1 MGKMERINSNYIE
14 RQYTNAIKGFA
25 LILMFVHHFFCF
37 PDRLVDGIEY
47 SNIDSFAYIFHDI
60 TNVCVCL
67 FAFLTGYFYY
77 FTKKKTFKYSVRK
90 ASDIYINYLFVLVL
104 FLVLDVFLNCYKIT
118 AKGLLLEL
126 LILDKPNMEFCW
138 YVLFYIMT
146 IFILPLFD
154 RIAKK
159 SSVFAFS
166 LGIVMP
172 LLVVYFVNIIKEST
186 NIGSL
191 DLLFDAIKFISWFPC
206 VASGYVFAKDG
217 LFYKLDVMK
226 NKKTFSKI
234 ALSILFVI
242 IPMLARCAN
251 ESFDFV
257 YAPLIICGLLNLLRF
272 IKSEKVLFPISIIGK
287 YSLLMWFLHS
297 VFFNVSKEYTQPAL
311 FYPRNPLLVLLWGLV
326 LTLAVSFV
334 ISFPINAMNKI
345 KNKLLK
351 L

>member
-47 SNIDSFAYIFHDI
+47 SNIYSFAYIFHDI

-154 RIAKK
+154 RVAKK

-172 LLVVYFVNIIKEST
+172 FLVVYFVNIIKEST

-297 VFFNVSKEYTQPAL
+297 VFFNVSKEYTQPVL
-311 FYPRNPLLVLLWGLV
+311 FYPHNPILVLLWGLV
-326 LTLAVSFV
+326 LTLVVSFV
-334 ISFPINAMNKI
+334 ISFLINAINKI

>member
-1 MGKMERINSNYIE
+1 
-14 RQYTNAIKGFA
+14 
-25 LILMFVHHFFCF
+25 
-37 PDRLVDGIEY
+37 
-47 SNIDSFAYIFHDI
+47 
-60 TNVCVCL
+60 
-67 FAFLTGYFYY
+67 
-77 FTKKKTFKYSVRK
+77 
-90 ASDIYINYLFVLVL
+90 
-104 FLVLDVFLNCYKIT
+104 
-118 AKGLLLEL
+118 
-126 LILDKPNMEFCW
+126 
-138 YVLFYIMT
+138 
-146 IFILPLFD
+146 
-154 RIAKK
+154 
-159 SSVFAFS
+159 
-166 LGIVMP
+166 MP

-272 IKSEKVLFPISIIGK
+272 IKSEKILFPISIIGK

-297 VFFNVSKEYTQPAL
+297 VFFNVSKEYTQPVL

-326 LTLAVSFV
+326 LILAVSFV
-334 ISFPINAMNKI
+334 ISFPINAINKI